1 MIKVVFIDI
10 DNTLLD
16 FDKCAELS
24 IKKAFENFSLSYNSG
39 VVDTFHQI
47 NEGLWKE
54 IEKGT
59 LSRAELFDVRWNKIL
74 ARLGIDFDG
83 HVLEKSFFSYLTR
96 AAVPVDG
103 AREVV
108 EYLSGKYIVCV
119 TSNAGHNQQ
128 ITRLESAGML
138 KYIKYVFVSE
148 NIGFAK
154 PDKCFFDACFA
165 ELDGVA
171 PEETIIIGD
180 SMTADVEGGKK
191 YGLKTCWY
199 NHKKI
204 DTPEC
209 LSADYIINF
218 LGDIKNIL

>member
-1 MIKVVFIDI
+1 MIKVVFIDV

-24 IKKAFENFSLSYNSG
+24 IIKAFEDFALPFNHA
-39 VVDTFHQI
+39 VVDAFHEI

-59 LSRAELFDVRWNKIL
+59 LSRAELFDVRWNRIL
-74 ARLGIDFDG
+74 SRLGIDFDG
-83 HVLEKSFFSYLTR
+83 HVLEKRFFSYLTS

-103 AREVV
+103 AV
-108 EYLSGKYIVCV
+108 EMVRYLAGKYTVCV

-128 ITRLESAGML
+128 VTRLESAGML
-138 KYIKYVFVSE
+138 KYIKHVFVSE
-148 NIGFAK
+148 KIGFAK
-154 PDKCFFDACFA
+154 PDKSFFDACFK
-165 ELDGVA
+165 ELEGVA

-191 YGLKTCWY
+191 YGIKTCWY
-199 NHKKI
+199 NHKKLKH
-204 DTPEC
+204 PEN
-209 LSADYIINF
+209 SDADYIIDC
-218 LGDIKNIL
+218 LGDIKGIL